1 MEAPVTPRPAAAPA
15 SDGEPLDL
23 AERGARGQRSER
35 RLFVQLLVF
44 AGTSALTPL
53 IQSLETEGIEGALY
67 LDAHDPHGF
76 GLLTMSE
83 DPAFFT
89 DRLRHL
95 LTGEA
100 WGDFLLKPK
109 YTMFGRT
116 YSLGYEP
123 DLEDTLLKRPRRTAT
138 NPAWPWAV
146 WYPLR
151 RSGGFARLSDD
162 EQKAILREHGEIGM
176 RFGRAD
182 AAHDVRL
189 ACHGLDTSD
198 NDFVIGLMGKD
209 LAPLSSLVQTM
220 RRTQQTAL
228 YLDRL
233 GPFFV
238 GRAAWQSQ
246 LPHDPKDG

>member
-1 MEAPVTPRPAAAPA
+1 MESTATQRPPAAVGAPGN
-15 SDGEPLDL
+15 GEPLDL

-35 RLFVQLLVF
+35 RLFAQLLVF
-44 AGTSALTPL
+44 GGCSALAPL
-53 IQSLETEGIEGALY
+53 IQSLETEAIQGVLY

-89 DRLRHL
+89 DRLRHML
-95 LTGEA
+95 LGEA
-100 WGDFLLKPK
+100 WNDLRLKPAF
-109 YTMFGRT
+109 TMFGRT

-123 DLEDTLLKRPRRTAT
+123 DLEETLLKRPRRTAL

-151 RSGGFARLSDD
+151 RSGAFARLSDD
-162 EQKAILREHGEIGM
+162 EQKTILREHGEIGFK
-176 RFGRAD
+176 FGKAD
-182 AAHDVRL
+182 AAHDIRL
-189 ACHGLDTSD
+189 ACHGLDTHD
-198 NDFVIGLMGKD
+198 NDFVIGLIGKD
-209 LAPLSSLVQTM
+209 LAPLSVLVQTM

-228 YLDRL
+228 YLERL

-238 GRAAWQSQ
+238 GRTAWQSTFAE
-246 LPHDPKDG
+246 